1 MQCCRYLKD
10 FAEPFLE
17 CHISIIADSIVVIL
31 NNSRDDIGRASM
43 ETDGRLQ
50 IRDRRMDCFE
60 CGLKTWGLTLC
71 SGLGEWR

>member
-10 FAEPFLE
+10 FSKPFLE

-43 ETDGRLQ
+43 KANAMRNVTVEW
-50 IRDRRMDCFE
+50 IA
-60 CGLKTWGLTLC
+60 LC
-71 SGLGEWR
+71 VG

>member
-1 MQCCRYLKD
+1 MQCCRYLKG
-10 FAEPFLE
+10 FSEPFLE

-43 ETDGRLQ
+43 EAK
-50 IRDRRMDCFE
+50 RDRRMDCFV

-71 SGLGEWR
+71 SSFGEW